1 MASRVPMREETGLLG
16 HWRCAVYG
24 RGRAPT
30 ATALP
35 ILRKSYL
42 AQDPEEIRDRE
53 NRNYMKQNAQQG
65 VPVYDPQVVAM
76 HTLPLAT
83 HLHRTA
89 VGRA

>member
-24 RGRAPT
+24 RGRAPR

-53 NRNYMKQNAQQG
+53 NRNYMKQDGEQAVPAYVAQG
-65 VPVYDPQVVAM
+65 APSSEP
-76 HTLPLAT
+76 
-83 HLHRTA
+83 
-89 VGRA
+89 

>member
-1 MASRVPMREETGLLG
+1 MASRMPLREETGLLG
-16 HWRCAVYG
+16 HWRCALYG

-65 VPVYDPQVVAM
+65 VPVYDPQLVAM
-76 HTLPLAT
+76 RWPFLAAKVYS
-83 HLHRTA
+83 TA
-89 VGRA
+89 EGRD